1 MEIGRLGLGA
11 VAVLFGGGYYFSGT
25 NDFEVV
31 VHRPQGEVYSAFN
44 GLRTFSGGSGLQQAG
59 IATAGIQTSRPSPNE
74 LIFTSGP
81 EGGDKSMR
89 IAFTFE
95 PIDGGQATRVRA
107 AIDVPPVKYEID
119 GEDMQLSESK
129 VENAIEESVAKMA
142 EQIDMGRSP
151 SGAAAEL
158 NLTLDLVA
166 LASQPDKFNAAQATL
181 ERQEA
186 EYEAFEQ
193 QQQRDA
199 GW

>member
-1 MEIGRLGLGA
+1 MGMGRLGLGA
-11 VAVLFGGGYYFSGT
+11 VAALFGGGYYFSGT

-31 VHRPQGEVYSAFN
+31 VHRPQAEVYSTFS
-44 GLRTFSGGSGLQQAG
+44 GLRTFSGGGLQQAG
-59 IATAGIQTSRPSPNE
+59 IATAGIRTSRPSANE

-81 EGGDKSMR
+81 EGGDMSMR

-95 PIDGGQATRVRA
+95 PIDGGQGTRVRA
-107 AIDVPPVKYEID
+107 AIDVPPVEYEID
-119 GEDMQLSESK
+119 GQDMQLSETK

-151 SGAAAEL
+151 DEAASEL
-158 NLTLDLVA
+158 NFTLDMVA
-166 LASQPDKFNAAQATL
+166 LASQPDKFNAAKATI

-186 EYEAFEQ
+186 EYEQLEQ
-193 QQQRDA
+193 NESAA

>member
-1 MEIGRLGLGA
+1 MAMGRLGLGA
-11 VAVLFGGGYYFSGT
+11 VAALFGGGYYFSGT

-31 VHRPQGEVYSAFN
+31 VHRPQAEVYSAFS
-44 GLRTFSGGSGLQQAG
+44 GLRTFSAGGLQQAG
-59 IATAGIQTSRPSPNE
+59 ITGAGIKTARPSGNE

-81 EGGDKSMR
+81 DGGDMSMR

-95 PIDGGQATRVRA
+95 PLDGGQATRVRA
-107 AIDVPPVKYEID
+107 AIDVPPVEYEID
-119 GEDMQLSESK
+119 GENMQLSETK

-151 SGAAAEL
+151 DQAASEL
-158 NLTLDLVA
+158 NFTLDMVA
-166 LASQPDKFNAAQATL
+166 LASQPDKFNAATAAF

-186 EYEAFEQ
+186 EVERLEREARMEG
-193 QQQRDA
+193 

>member
-1 MEIGRLGLGA
+1 MGLGRLGLGA
-11 VAVLFGGGYYFSGT
+11 VAALFGGGYYFTGT
-25 NDFEVV
+25 NDFEVE
-31 VHRPQGEVYSAFN
+31 VHRPQAEVYSAFS
-44 GLRTFSGGSGLQQAG
+44 GLRTFSSGGFQQAG
-59 IATAGIQTSRPSPNE
+59 IATAGIRTSRPSANE

-81 EGGDKSMR
+81 EGGDMSMR

-95 PIDGGQATRVRA
+95 PIDGGQGTRVRA
-107 AIDVPPVKYEID
+107 AIDVPPVEYEID
-119 GEDMQLSESK
+119 GEDMYLSETK

-151 SGAAAEL
+151 DEAASEL

-166 LASQPDKFNAAQATL
+166 LASQPDKFNAAKATM

-186 EYEAFEQ
+186 EYDQLQ
-193 QQQRDA
+193 QQEHAAA

>member
-1 MEIGRLGLGA
+1 MGLGRLGLGA
-11 VAVLFGGGYYFSGT
+11 GAALFGGGYYFSGT

-31 VHRPQGEVYSAFN
+31 VHRPQAEVYSAFN
-44 GLRTFSGGSGLQQAG
+44 GLRTFSSGSGLQQAG
-59 IATAGIQTSRPSPNE
+59 IATAGVTTSRPSPNE

-81 EGGDKSMR
+81 EGGEQSMR

-119 GEDMQLSESK
+119 GEAMELSESK

-151 SGAAAEL
+151 SEAAGEL

-166 LASQPDKFNAAQATL
+166 LASQPDKFNAAQAVM

-186 EYEAFEQ
+186 EYEQIEQ
-193 QQQRDA
+193 QEELDA